1 MTPTPD
7 QIAAAMPAAN
17 AVVKKIGCYQP
28 DYFKPSKELLLA
40 WAEHFAIYA
49 SHVPV
54 EDLLEG
60 VTAWEGSNFD
70 GARPTPAAITQA
82 ARRLR
87 SERMMNDPVEVQNA
101 YAELRD
107 EARAHLLYEAEPALA
122 LPAATGVPSAAPEY
136 TVCPQCEAGAGRP
149 CRNLDSGLI
158 IANGFH
164 LAREN
169 IAANAAAE
177 KRRQRRES
185 DPLDRDCPECGST
198 AGVKCVSG
206 GLPMWDIH
214 ASRRAG

>member
-54 EDLLEG
+54 EDLLAG
-60 VTAWEGSNFD
+60 VAIYYRDNVD
-70 GARPTPAAITQA
+70 GERPPHAAITQA

-87 SERMMNDPVEVQNA
+87 SERMMTEPVEVQDA

-107 EARAHLLYEAEPALA
+107 EARAHLLYEAEPAVA
-122 LPAATGVPSAAPEY
+122 LPAATAVPSAAPEY
-136 TVCPQCEAGAGRP
+136 TVCPSCGAGAGDP
-149 CRNLDSGLI
+149 CRNESTGLVI
-158 IANGFH
+158 TNGFH
-164 LAREN
+164 IAREN
-169 IAANAAAE
+169 AAANEAAE
-177 KRRQRRES
+177 KRRSRRES
-185 DPLDRDCPECGST
+185 DPLVRDCPECGST
-198 AGVKCVSG
+198 VGAKCVSG
-206 GLPMWDIH
+206 GLPMWDVH
-214 ASRRAG
+214 ASRRTV